1 MYNVHVHV
9 HVHVHFHKELAR
21 NFDASTCDKIK
32 NIINAINTMYHIVP
46 LEVVK
51 S

>member
-1 MYNVHVHV
+1 MYNVH
-9 HVHVHFHKELAR
+9 FDKELAKKL
-21 NFDASTCDKIK
+21 DASTCNKIK